1 MQQFIIH
8 LNGGYNPFV
17 RLGRGALGYRP
28 NRRMIG
34 RGDRLHHGGGGGGP
48 PSDDEED
55 DNYLSLLPSNYI
67 INNVENDEHLEDEFN
82 ELIHELNQILPKV
95 DKDDKQQG
103 GGGGGTEPESEI
115 VTKKEKEEEPKEESN
130 DEDESTGIVKI
141 KENNFINQIEKE
153 IKKEI
158 DANEQAKKNANTASD
173 KKPFIARI
181 NELKESQFYKTIKK
195 MNSEIQGFNDKV
207 DHIQDARTD
216 DKIKD
221 KQKYINDT
229 KKNLLNNILRFGEY
243 IKQPEIPEDEKKEY
257 YKIFYKM
264 YLSYVDI
271 VLQYTVRDTKHNQI
285 DVTLL
290 PDLVAANYYEK
301 VLNKILNNPSDD
313 ERYIRNISIEAYIKA
328 INGILELKIKRGP
341 NVIFDNFIDNYITE
355 LNEISTKG
363 EYKIVNN
370 VLDYTPNVETT
381 TEELKYHPNP
391 KQTEISNKIK
401 EYWKDN
407 NTPVVIKS
415 RDEYDEVL
423 KTKIN
428 NINNINEENNYKDLV
443 GVELDENNK
452 YIKPYIE
459 FCKEF
464 PNEPLSKKYM
474 SGITKNGKSYFYDEK
489 GKPIIKEYTKVV
501 GRRRVLDAEGNK
513 ITEELVAI
521 DKEYSM
527 PGKPAEF
534 SICGIDNRFARRF
547 YDVKDPNVQVCD
559 FIVEEINGDS
569 GKSFCIDCVD
579 TDNQMFIE
587 MKYYAGINYIEQY
600 NLNRKLKIIY
610 INDLKQKIVN
620 LLKEIRNK
628 SLVDE
633 KEKNTKKLNKIY
645 KILTKKSLFERAF
658 YSNNDYL
665 GVGVTM
671 NKFDDIV
678 VPSDYNYKTGPN
690 TEEKIDDVK
699 KSVGRFYV
707 PKFDKTR
714 HITEIECTI
723 KGDTAKRDNF
733 NKQFKKVLKGKRST
747 SPSYKYF
754 VTCVFKGVV
763 GVYSYTEDD
772 FINGNFML
780 GSYKCAYAFDAPTS
794 YNAVLIPI
802 EKFILK
808 YLKSINKI
816 PPPTMNLDITEQQP
830 IISHTLVPTH
840 TPSTSTQN
848 KDKKKKKN
856 QDIEV

>member
-1 MQQFIIH
+1 MQQYIIH
-8 LNGGYNPFV
+8 LNGGYNPFA

-28 NRRMIG
+28 NRKMIG
-34 RGDRLHHGGGGGGP
+34 RGGKDDKIHYGVGGGGP
-48 PSDDEED
+48 PSDD
-55 DNYLSLLPSNYI
+55 DNFISLLPSNFI
-67 INNVENDEHLEDEFN
+67 LDNVDVSSDDGSNYADEDVYSE
-82 ELIHELNQILPKV
+82 
-95 DKDDKQQG
+95 
-103 GGGGGTEPESEI
+103 ESEE
-115 VTKKEKEEEPKEESN
+115 EKEEPKEESKDDPYLILYNKKDDNPSQLVNKN
-130 DEDESTGIVKI
+130 DKDESMQIVKI
-141 KENNFINQIEKE
+141 EENNFINQKVNE

-195 MNSEIQGFNDKV
+195 MNSEIQGFNEKV
-207 DHIQDARTD
+207 DHIQSAYTNDL
-216 DKIKD
+216 IKD

-229 KKNLLNNILRFGEY
+229 KANLLDNIKRFEKY
-243 IKQPEIPEDEKKEY
+243 IKKPEIPEDEKKEY

-271 VLQYTVRDTKHNQI
+271 VLQYTKRDTKHNKI
-285 DVTLL
+285 DITKL
-290 PDLVAANYYEK
+290 PDLVAANYYDK
-301 VLNKILNNPSDD
+301 VLNKILNNPSED
-313 ERYIRNISIEAYIKA
+313 ERYIKNISIEAYMNA
-328 INGILELKIKRGP
+328 INGIIDLKKIKEP

-363 EYKIVNN
+363 VYSILNN
-370 VLDYTPNVETT
+370 ELVFTPNEETVS
-381 TEELKYHPNP
+381 EELKYHANP

-401 EYWKDN
+401 EYWKVNN
-407 NTPVVIKS
+407 NTHVVIKS
-415 RDEYDEVL
+415 RDKYDEVL

-443 GVELDENNK
+443 GVELDENDK

-464 PNEPLSKKYM
+464 PNKDLSINYM
-474 SGITKNGKSYFYDEK
+474 SGITKNGKSYFYDEN

-513 ITEELVAI
+513 IKEKLVAI

-534 SICGIDNRFARRF
+534 SICGIDNPFARRF
-547 YDVKDPNVQVCD
+547 YDVEKPNVKVCD

-569 GKSFCIDCVD
+569 GKSFCIDCID
-579 TDNQMFIE
+579 TNNQMFIE

-610 INDLKQKIVN
+610 INDLKDEIVN
-620 LLKEIRNK
+620 LLNKIRDKKFVN
-628 SLVDE
+628 E
-633 KEKNTKKLNKIY
+633 KEKNTKRLDEIY
-645 KILTKKSLFERAF
+645 EILTHKSLFEHAF
-658 YSNNDYL
+658 YSNCDYL

-678 VPSDYNYKTGPN
+678 VPSDHNYKKGPN
-690 TEEKIDDVK
+690 TKEKIDDVK

-707 PKFDKTR
+707 PKFNETR
-714 HITEIECTI
+714 HITGVKCII
-723 KGDTAKRDNF
+723 KGDTDKRDNF
-733 NKQFKKVLKGKRST
+733 NENFKGVMKGGRST

-763 GVYSYTEDD
+763 GVYSYTKDD

-808 YLKSINKI
+808 YLKSKNKI
-816 PPPTMNLDITEQQP
+816 PPPTTKPDITEQQP
-830 IISHTLVPTH
+830 IISHTLVPSH

-848 KDKKKKKN
+848 KDKKKKKK